1 MSATTGCGYAKWGK
15 TNKFKAPTTLKIGS
29 SGRIAPTSFY
39 ITNDGRE
46 YYRGENELVDV
57 GIRDICQRS
66 KGIGGMLR
74 VR

>member
-1 MSATTGCGYAKWGK
+1 MDAITGCGFKKWRK
-15 TNKFKAPTTLKIGS
+15 TNKFKAPTNLKIGS

-39 ITNDGRE
+39 VLNGGTK
-46 YYRGENELVDV
+46 YYRGQNELVDV
-57 GIRDICQRS
+57 GIRDISQRK